1 MWRLLA
7 YRIAP
12 LCEYGEMRVLIA
24 AVAMIVAMFL
34 AGLVMDRNIST
45 GSAFLFLSF
54 AIIVIFYVVSPGR
67 D

>member
-1 MWRLLA
+1 MWRLPA
-7 YRIAP
+7 EARAS

-24 AVAMIVAMFL
+24 AVAMIIAMFL

-45 GSAFLFLSF
+45 GSLFLFVSF
-54 AIIVIFYVVSPGR
+54 AIIVVIYVVSPGR